1 MDPNSILAGTLSDSF
16 VALPSLGS
24 KLSNQQ
30 LQAVFGGDIN
40 AIHELAQLAHHSD
53 DTAQ

>member
-1 MDPNSILAGTLSDSF
+1 MKHKSKIADTLSDSF
-16 VALPSLGS
+16 VPLPSLGS

-40 AIHELAQLAHHSD
+40 AIYALAQLANEST